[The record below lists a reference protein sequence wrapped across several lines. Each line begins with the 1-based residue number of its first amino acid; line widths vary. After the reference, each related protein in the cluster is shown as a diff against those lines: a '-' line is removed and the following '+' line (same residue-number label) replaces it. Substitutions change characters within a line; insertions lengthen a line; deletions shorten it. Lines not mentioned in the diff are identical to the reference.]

1 MIFGILCTMMTIF
14 SMSIKYSKERLVF
27 HITKTGK
34 YYVCILI
41 FFIWGYCMENWKSYE
56 KYL

>member
-1 MIFGILCTMMTIF
+1 MMTIF

-41 FFIWGYCMENWKSYE
+41 FFILGYCMENWKSYE